1 MTTATMQTTA
11 HPQRTAPGFGSV
23 LASEWV
29 KLRSVRATY
38 IQIGLAIVLAIG
50 LSGLISLAIGSSF
63 DQLNPQD
70 QADFEPISAALF
82 GGGLASIVLIVM
94 GVQFV
99 SSEYTSGMIR
109 LSVTTTPQRS
119 RVLLAKAIIITVVTL
134 AIGLVMTVGAFVV
147 SQAVL
152 GQYEGVPTASLSD
165 SDSQLAMLAIWLT
178 TPMWPLLGAALGAI
192 LRSTA
197 SAITTTLG
205 LLFVPGIFGGLL
217 PDWLQ
222 KDVLAYL
229 PGNAGDSLVLA
240 NSNTESL
247 TRLDWPVA
255 IVVAVAWVVA
265 FFAVALVLMKRRD
278 V

>member
-1 MTTATMQTTA
+1 MATSS
-11 HPQRTAPGFGSV
+11 PPRRKAPGLISA

-38 IQIGLAIVLAIG
+38 IETALAILLALG
-50 LSGLISLAIGSSF
+50 LSGLISLAIGSNFS
-63 DQLNPQD
+63 DLSPQD
-70 QADFEPISAALF
+70 QADFDPLNAAFF

-109 LSVTTTPQRS
+109 LSMATTPKRS
-119 RVLLAKAIIITVVTL
+119 RVLLAKMIMITIVTL
-134 AIGLVMTVGAFVV
+134 AIGLVLSVGTFLV
-147 SQAVL
+147 SQTVL
-152 GQYEGVPTASLSD
+152 GRYDGVPTISLSD
-165 SDSQLAMLAIWLT
+165 RDAQVAILSMWLI
-178 TPMWPLLGAALGAI
+178 TPLWPLLGAALGAI

-217 PDWLQ
+217 PSWWQEHL
-222 KDVLAYL
+222 LAYL
-229 PGNAGDSLVLA
+229 PSNAGDAILMA
-240 NSNTESL
+240 NSKTDSL
-247 TRLDWPVA
+247 TRLDWPIA
-255 IVVAVAWVVA
+255 IVTVLVWLAVFYGVAY
-265 FFAVALVLMKRRD
+265 LLLRRRD